1 MSKNEQMAVFKAY
14 LRNLM
19 RQLKAL
25 QKALENNDNE
35 NAKTIL
41 DEIIEDTQNSIED

>member
-25 QKALENNDNE
+25 QKALENNDSE
-35 NAKTIL
+35 NAKIIL
-41 DEIIEDTQNSIED
+41 NEVIEDTQNSIED